1 MLSVV
6 EGPVSEFCVELSSE
20 TENARCRIREMEI
33 SGGFLDAAKFSLS
46 PMLNCII
53 GARGAGKTS
62 SVELI
67 RYALDAFPTYDPN
80 GVERKKI
87 ESLVAKNFIG
97 GRVLLRISTNDGLDY
112 IISRAANEQPMVLLP
127 DGTPTSLSVKSLSS
141 FRVSIYSQNQIEGIA
156 ERTDAQLELID
167 NLETDQLNA
176 LTQRVSALR
185 SELRTNA
192 SKIIPEEDNLAGHLS
207 ELAALPGVNDKLGQL
222 ALSLG
227 DDVNAINHAHK
238 MKALRDRENLMLA
251 DALRTFNDFS
261 RAIENLRSRLAGD
274 TRSID
279 GRDFVK
285 SPNKTLIA
293 SCEGKIQ
300 RSATNIGQQL
310 EAITAMVTEIVADIE
325 QVKSVL
331 SLVHKEQE
339 LHFQTLLE
347 KDKLAQGKSAERT
360 SLEKL
365 RSQLES
371 KQRGAANIEKELAAL
386 KAARSTM
393 KAELTY
399 LEDSR
404 FSIRHEIVD
413 RINRDINPMIR
424 VSLAQH
430 GNWSAYRRFL
440 ENSLKGSKLKQN
452 LVAEKIAAHI
462 DRDTLSQL
470 IQSRDAKVLAER
482 SELNLDQACKV
493 IEVLS
498 SPALLFELELIEIG
512 DQPRIELKDGEKYK
526 DSRQL
531 STGQKCTSILPIL
544 LLDNDY
550 PLIIDQPED
559 NLDNRFVYETIVEI
573 VRKTKHTRQLIFITH
588 NPNIPV
594 LADAE
599 HMVVLESDG
608 EVSRKIAE
616 GSVDECKSNIVMLL
630 EGGET
635 AFKARKNRYDY

>member
-1 MLSVV
+1 MLSVA
-6 EGPVSEFCVELSSE
+6 EGPVSDFCVELSSE
-20 TENARCRIREMEI
+20 TDNARCRIREMEI
-33 SGGFLDAAKFSLS
+33 TGGFLDAANFSLS

-80 GVERKKI
+80 GIERKKI

-97 GRVLLRISTNDGLDY
+97 GRVVLRISTNDGLDY

-141 FRVSIYSQNQIEGIA
+141 FRVSIYSQNQIEAIA

-167 NLETDQLNA
+167 NLETDQLNE

-192 SKIIPEEDNLAGHLS
+192 SKIIPQEDNLAGHLS
-207 ELAALPGVNDKLGQL
+207 ELAALPAVNDKLGQL

-251 DALRTFNDFS
+251 DSLRTFNGFGI
-261 RAIENLRSRLAGD
+261 AIENLQSRFSGD

-279 GRDFVK
+279 GRDFVE
-285 SPNKTLIA
+285 SPNKALIA

-300 RSATNIGQQL
+300 RAAGNIGQQL
-310 EAITAMVTEIVADIE
+310 ESIIAMVTEIMADIE

-365 RSQLES
+365 RNQLES
-371 KQRGAANIEKELAAL
+371 KQRGAANIEKDLAAL
-386 KAARSTM
+386 NAARSTM

-404 FSIRHEIVD
+404 FAIRHEIVD
-413 RINRDINPMIR
+413 RINRDLNPMIR
-424 VSLAQH
+424 VSLIQQ

-452 LVAEKIAAHI
+452 LVAEKIASNI

-470 IQSRDAKVLAER
+470 IQSRDTKALTER
-482 SELNLDQACKV
+482 SELNFDQACKV

-498 SPALLFELELIEIG
+498 SPVLLFELELIEIG

-616 GSVDECKSNIVMLL
+616 GSVDECKANIVMLL

-635 AFKARKNRYDY
+635 AFKARKNRYLY